1 MNTCNTTSLVHK
13 TVQENVINITFS
25 PYLYQNISIL
35 ETHIFHTKIARKVHA
50 FVCYKAYGLFFSYYV

>member
-25 PYLYQNISIL
+25 PYLYQKYQHFRNTYLPI
-35 ETHIFHTKIARKVHA
+35 
-50 FVCYKAYGLFFSYYV
+50 